1 MSPFF
6 FGQYNNYIMQ
16 HYTNETLIKI
26 CRKFLNGK
34 KLRRVIDCGA
44 HIGEFSYGFKDAE
57 IVEAFEPNLE
67 IITHFKKKC
76 EKYKNIVLHQVALSN
91 YIGTCAMSAHSHP
104 GTNQIV
110 DYNGNIETRTLDSY
124 KFDNVDFI
132 KLDVEGQEFCIL
144 EGSIKTI
151 ANSHPLIL
159 IEVNNSLERY
169 GHKKIDAMSFMQK
182 LGYSRIW
189 KQWPN
194 QIYSHNQNI
203 SLSYDS

>member
-1 MSPFF
+1 
-6 FGQYNNYIMQ
+6 MQ

-76 EKYKNIVLHQVALSN
+76 EKYKNIVLHQIALSN
-91 YIGTCAMSAHSHP
+91 YIGTCAMSTQSHL

-110 DYNGNIETRTLDSY
+110 DYTGNIETRTLDSY

-144 EGSIKTI
+144 EGATKTI

-159 IEVNNSLERY
+159 IEVNNSSERY
-169 GHKKIDAMSFMQK
+169 GHKKIDAMTFMQK
-182 LGYSRIW
+182 LDYSRIW

-203 SLSYDS
+203 S